1 MTLNVSDALHHPG
14 QDYAFQ
20 GEQTI
25 APVDIGGDTVSFDT
39 ALLKGTFFTADDGS
53 VTVDGRLSTV
63 AHAHCAN
70 CLEPAM
76 AGHVLRRAGPAH
88 SFPLQGGLSGSG

>member
-39 ALLKGTFFTADDGS
+39 ALLKGTFFTAEDGS
-53 VTVDGRLSTV
+53 VTVDGRLTTV

-76 AGHVLRRAGPAH
+76 AEIDTPFH
-88 SFPLQGGLSGSG
+88 LSLIHISEPTRPY